1 MDSRY
6 SSISKRSSDLDDDEP
21 HIKKMKKKKPII
33 NMDKEFEAAAKK
45 TEENSIA

>member
-6 SSISKRSSDLDDDEP
+6 SSISKRSSDLDDEEP
-21 HIKKMKKKKPII
+21 HIKKMKKKPII